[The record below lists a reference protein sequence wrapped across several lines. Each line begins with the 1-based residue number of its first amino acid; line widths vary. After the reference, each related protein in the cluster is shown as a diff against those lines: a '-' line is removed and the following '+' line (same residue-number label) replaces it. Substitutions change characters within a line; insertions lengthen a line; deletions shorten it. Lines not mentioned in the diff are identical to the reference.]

1 MSILQKILALAALLF
16 GLATIGSGVRVLTGS
31 DPGYLV
37 FRPLLIYNTLMGLVY
52 VAGGV
57 ISWRNIKRG
66 ASVAAMIF
74 LLNLI
79 VLGAIGYLYLVSN
92 AVALESLRAM
102 SFRTLV
108 WLVLFFGFAWL
119 SRRRPCAGR

>member
-16 GLATIGSGVRVLTGS
+16 GLTTIAAGVRVLTGT

-57 ISWRNIKRG
+57 I
-66 ASVAAMIF
+66 A
-74 LLNLI
+74 
-79 VLGAIGYLYLVSN
+79 
-92 AVALESLRAM
+92 
-102 SFRTLV
+102 
-108 WLVLFFGFAWL
+108 
-119 SRRRPCAGR
+119 

>member
-16 GLATIGSGVRVLTGS
+16 GLTTIAAGVRVLTGTG
-31 DPGYLV
+31 PGYLV

-57 ISWRNIKRG
+57 IAWCNIKRA
-66 ASVAAMIF
+66 ASVAAVIF

-102 SFRTLV
+102 TFRTLV

-119 SRRRPCAGR
+119 SRRRPYAGP